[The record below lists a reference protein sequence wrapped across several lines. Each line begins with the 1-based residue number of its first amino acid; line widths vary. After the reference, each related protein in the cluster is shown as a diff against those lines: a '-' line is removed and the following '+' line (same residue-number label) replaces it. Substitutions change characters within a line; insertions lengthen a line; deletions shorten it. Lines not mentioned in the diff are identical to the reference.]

1 MLDNKQKKYL
11 KSLANGLNAIF
22 QVGKDGVSKNQ
33 IIGIKDA
40 LEAHELVKISILKT
54 CLSPVREVALD
65 IASATRSEIIQVIG
79 RTIVLYKESKKK
91 IIELPKSK
99 K

>member
-65 IASATRSEIIQVIG
+65 IASATRAEIIQVIG

-91 IIELPKSK
+91 IIELPKTK